1 MKLLTAQINVIY
13 ILSRK
18 GLEGLLKVGMTT
30 IDVPMFVR
38 YAPNAPELIQKV
50 KERYSG
56 DAVTLAVD
64 LDILHAELA
73 LDSDGSYTFTDKDVH
88 HVLERSGY
96 KKAPINNGIGIAQE
110 WFEVDLDHAIA
121 AIQAL
126 KEGREKIDGPV
137 KEKSKSIEI
146 HFRDEQKAAIAQT
159 LSHFKIADRMLWNAK
174 MRFGKTLCT
183 LQVILGMD
191 VERVLILTHRPT
203 VRSGWFEDFRL
214 LSGHKNH
221 AHFHYGSKNGKDT
234 NQCDEGDCVGK
245 DFKTLTKD
253 LETDNTHFIYFA
265 SIQDLR
271 GKDSEP
277 TEEELEALEKEWKKS
292 NRDVFSTH
300 WDLVVIDEA
309 HEGTQTPLGKAV
321 INELQR
327 GNQPKMLYLSGTP
340 FNILDQFSSEEIYTW
355 DYVMEQDAKERWPKE
370 HPDEQNPYE
379 GLAQLKIFAYNLG
392 EEFGRKHPEY
402 TKSDEDF
409 FNFAEFFRVF
419 TGKEEEDGVA
429 MPQTAK
435 VGDFVHEDDIVAFLD
450 LLCKEDEKNNYPFS
464 TPTFRDALLHTL
476 WMVPSVKSAKRLAE
490 LINDHRLHTE
500 FGLQVVNVAGQEDKI
515 APTDDAN
522 APKKKQDPLQRVKSA
537 IADCDGSDPQKRGT
551 ITLSCGRLTTG
562 VSVPEWTGVF
572 MLSGGEKTSAA
583 GYMQTIFRGQT
594 PFKNGMIK
602 KECYAFDFAPD
613 RTITVVDD
621 FIKISYR
628 ASSKESRK
636 GLKNSGSTTYTETC
650 LKFLPIIAIDGG
662 EERPY
667 NAKQFILDVNRAYAD
682 HVIRQGFKSR
692 KLFQN
697 LLEFTEE
704 DHKLLDEIGNVIGN
718 GGSLAGNGSIDI
730 SQNNLT
736 GENAPTL
743 KSGRGKSDNGK
754 SGKKQKNKNEEQIRH
769 SVAVLELIMVRLPL
783 LLFGAVDD
791 AENLSLD
798 NLTADEFIDQESWNE
813 FMPRG
818 FSKESFQKIQHLLRL
833 DVLIAATQKLIQET
847 RKIDELPIEQRTVE
861 MARRLNVFR
870 FPDKE
875 TVLTP
880 WRVVNMHLAGTIG
893 GYDFY
898 DKAHRTMLASPRLV
912 SHEGVTDDVFGTPDA
927 KVLEINSKSG
937 VYPLWLAYTFWRR
950 RKEQIYGQ
958 VETTPEQE
966 WQLWADV
973 LRDNLFVV
981 CKTRMAQKITRRVL
995 AGYHD
1000 AVPTNLATI
1009 DALTSKLKDPKQHV
1023 SIVKKIL
1030 NLKTYS
1036 NNIKSKTML
1045 KFNAVV
1051 GNPPY
1056 QIVNKGNGNGSDPI
1070 YHNFID
1076 MARAICPRG
1085 TLIHP
1090 ARFLFN
1096 AGKTPKDWNQK
1107 FLNDPHVKVVDYWA
1121 NSTEVFPS
1129 VDVKGGI
1136 AVTYWDKKKDFGAIK
1151 FFSVY
1156 NELHTILKKVQ
1167 SLKET
1172 SFSTAIAP
1180 RELYGLTE
1188 ALYKEHPELEGRQS
1202 KGHKFSLGAN
1212 IFEVFPEL
1220 FEEDTE
1226 NVNKEGKAKI
1236 YGRFNN
1242 QRCYKWMK
1250 DTYINHPNN
1259 YNCYKVIIPKSN
1271 GSGAIGEVLSTP
1283 VVGEPVVGYTDT
1295 FLGIGCYNTVD
1306 EAIACMKY
1314 VKTKF
1319 ARTMLGTLKVTQDNP
1334 SGTWAN
1340 VPLQDFTPTSD
1351 INWSVSIPEI
1361 DQQLY
1366 KKYGLTGEEV
1376 LFIEKMIKEME

>member
-1 MKLLTAQINVIY
+1 MDLITAQINVIY

-18 GLEGLLKVGMTT
+18 GLDGLLKVGMTR
-30 IDVPMFVR
+30 IDVPQFVR

-56 DAVTLAVD
+56 DAVTLAINF
-64 LDILHAELA
+64 DILHAELA
-73 LDSDGSYTFTDKDVH
+73 IDSDGLRTFTDKEVH

-96 KKAPINNGIGIAQE
+96 KNAPINNGIGIAQE

-137 KEKSKSIEI
+137 KEKPKSIEI

-183 LQVILGMD
+183 LQVILDMD

-277 TEEELEALEKEWKKS
+277 TEEEVEALEKEWKKS
-292 NRDVFSTH
+292 NREIFSTQ
-300 WDLVVIDEA
+300 WDLVIIDEA

-355 DYVMEQDAKERWPKE
+355 DYVMEQDAKERWSKE
-370 HPDEQNPYE
+370 HPDERNPYE

-392 EEFGRKHPEY
+392 EEFGRQHPEY

-419 TGKEEEDGVA
+419 TGKEDEDGID

-476 WMVPSVKSAKRLAE
+476 WMVPSVKAAKRLAE
-490 LINDHRLHTE
+490 LINAHRLHTE

-537 IADCDGSDPQKRGT
+537 IADCDGSDPLKRGT

-602 KECYAFDFAPD
+602 RECYAFDFAPD

-628 ASSKESRK
+628 ASSNASRQSF
-636 GLKNSGSTTYTETC
+636 KNSSSATYTETC

-667 NAKQFILDVNRAYAD
+667 SAKQFIQDVNRAYAD

-697 LLEFTEE
+697 LLGFTED
-704 DHKLLDEIGNVIGN
+704 DHNLLNEIGNVIGN
-718 GGSLAGNGSIDI
+718 GGSLAGNGSVDI
-730 SQNNLT
+730 SHNNLT

-743 KSGRGKSDNGK
+743 KSGKGNGGNSGK
-754 SGKKQKNKNEEQIRH
+754 SGKKPKKKNEDQIKH

-791 AENLSLD
+791 AEKLSLD

-847 RKIDELPIEQRTVE
+847 RKIDELPIEQRTAE
-861 MARRLNVFR
+861 MARKLTVFR

-880 WRVVNMHLAGTIG
+880 WRVVNMHLADTIG

-898 DKAHRTMLASPRLV
+898 DEAHRCELPSPRFV

-937 VYPLWLAYTFWRR
+937 VYPLWLTYTFWRR
-950 RKEQIYGQ
+950 RKEQTYGQ
-958 VETTPEQE
+958 AETTPEQE

-995 AGYHD
+995 AGYRD

-1009 DALTSKLKDPKQHV
+1009 DGLATLLKDPKQHDD
-1023 SIVKKIL
+1023 IVKKIL
-1030 NLKTYS
+1030 NPKTYS

-1045 KFNAVV
+1045 NFNAVV

-1056 QIVNKGNGNGSDPI
+1056 QETGHGQKPLPI
-1070 YHNFID
+1070 YQLFINV
-1076 MARAICPRG
+1076 ARELSPQFISMISPSRWFSSNDLKDFRES
-1085 TLIHP
+1085 LIQEDKIDIIHDFTD
-1090 ARFLFN
+1090 ARDCFS
-1096 AGKTPKDWNQK
+1096 G
-1107 FLNDPHVKVVDYWA
+1107 VDI
-1121 NSTEVFPS
+1121 
-1129 VDVKGGI
+1129 KGGI
-1136 AVTYWDKKKDFGAIK
+1136 SFFRWNRNSEGGCSYYNHNGNETMFAHRNWKLEGTDVMVRDCATIDILVKVREKASEFFDSLISSNDPFGFDKREDHSSKRLKINFEKVPFDDSVPFYYNGWRKEGIGYVKRTDVSKNSEWLDKIKILIPKAWGTGVTSKDRLKAFIVEGASCCTETYLVIGPFDDLGVSKNVKTYTETK
-1151 FFSVY
+1151 FFHFMVSIMK
-1156 NELHTILKKVQ
+1156 NTQ
-1167 SLKET
+1167 N
-1172 SFSTAIAP
+1172 AM
-1180 RELYGLTE
+1180 
-1188 ALYKEHPELEGRQS
+1188 
-1202 KGHKFSLGAN
+1202 KG
-1212 IFEVFPEL
+1212 
-1220 FEEDTE
+1220 
-1226 NVNKEGKAKI
+1226 I
-1236 YGRFNN
+1236 Y
-1242 QRCYKWMK
+1242 C
-1250 DTYINHPNN
+1250 
-1259 YNCYKVIIPKSN
+1259 
-1271 GSGAIGEVLSTP
+1271 
-1283 VVGEPVVGYTDT
+1283 
-1295 FLGIGCYNTVD
+1295 
-1306 EAIACMKY
+1306 
-1314 VKTKF
+1314 
-1319 ARTMLGTLKVTQDNP
+1319 
-1334 SGTWAN
+1334 N
-1340 VPLQDFTPTSD
+1340 VPLQDFTSASD
-1351 INWSVSIPEI
+1351 IDWGKSISEI

-1376 LFIEKMIKEME
+1376 SFIEKMIKGME

>member
-1 MKLLTAQINVIY
+1 MDLVTAQINVIY

-18 GLEGLLKVGMTT
+18 GLDGLLKVGMTR
-30 IDVPMFVR
+30 IDVPLFVK

-56 DAVTLAVD
+56 DAVTLAID
-64 LDILHAELA
+64 FDILHAELA
-73 LDSDGSYTFTDKDVH
+73 IDSDGLHTFTDKEVH

-137 KEKSKSIEI
+137 KEKPKSIEI

-183 LQVILGMD
+183 LQVILDMD

-221 AHFHYGSKNGKDT
+221 AHFHYGSKNGKDI

-253 LETDNTHFIYFA
+253 LDTDKTHFIYFA

-277 TEEELEALEKEWKKS
+277 TEEEVEALEKEWKKS
-292 NRDVFSTH
+292 NREIFSTR
-300 WDLVVIDEA
+300 WDLVIIDEA

-327 GNQPKMLYLSGTP
+327 RNQPKMLYLSGTP

-370 HPDEQNPYE
+370 HPDERNPYE

-419 TGKEEEDGVA
+419 TGKEEEDGIA

-490 LINDHRLHTE
+490 LINEHRLHTE

-537 IADCDGSDPQKRGT
+537 IAGCDGSDPLKRGT

-602 KECYAFDFAPD
+602 RECYAFDFAPD

-628 ASSKESRK
+628 ASSNASRQSF
-636 GLKNSGSTTYTETC
+636 KNSSSATYTETC
-650 LKFLPIIAIDGG
+650 LQFLPIIAIDGG

-667 NAKQFILDVNRAYAD
+667 NAKQFIQDVNRAYAD
-682 HVIRQGFKSR
+682 HVISQGFKSR

-697 LLEFTEE
+697 LLGFTED

-718 GGSLAGNGSIDI
+718 GGSLAGNGSVDI
-730 SQNNLT
+730 SRNNLT
-736 GENAPTL
+736 GENAPTR
-743 KSGRGKSDNGK
+743 KSGKGNSGNSGK
-754 SGKKQKNKNEEQIRH
+754 SGKKPKKKNEDQIRH

-791 AENLSLD
+791 AEKLSLD

-847 RKIDELPIEQRTVE
+847 RKIDELTIEQRTAE
-861 MARRLNVFR
+861 MARKLTVFR

-880 WRVVNMHLAGTIG
+880 WRVVNMHLADTIG

-898 DKAHRTMLASPRLV
+898 DEAHRCELPAPRLV

-950 RKEQIYGQ
+950 RKEQTYGQ
-958 VETTPEQE
+958 AETTLEQE

-995 AGYHD
+995 AGYRD

-1009 DALTSKLKDPKQHV
+1009 DGLANLLKDPKQHDD
-1023 SIVKKIL
+1023 IVKKIL
-1030 NLKTYS
+1030 NPKTYS

-1045 KFNAVV
+1045 NFNAVV

-1056 QIVNKGNGNGSDPI
+1056 QIMDGGAGVSARPVYNLFVDLAKLLKPQNISMIMPAKWYTDGKGLGTFRETMLNDKRIAKLVDFTDSRDCFENVDIAGGICYFLWRKDYNGLCEFVSKHQGQNSSSMRELSADESFIRHVEAIDIINKVRKISEKFYSSKVSTRKPFGLATNVVPLVEGDLVLKHNKGRGYYNASSVNIGKEMIPQWKVTISYLTAEHAGQTDKEGRKKILSSLDILKPNE
-1070 YHNFID
+1070 
-1076 MARAICPRG
+1076 IC
-1085 TLIHP
+1085 TETYL
-1090 ARFLFN
+1090 
-1096 AGKTPKDWNQK
+1096 
-1107 FLNDPHVKVVDYWA
+1107 VVDAFDTKEEAEHLHSYLRTRFVRFMISLLA
-1121 NSTEVFPS
+1121 STQHLSKE
-1129 VDVKGGI
+1129 
-1136 AVTYWDKKKDFGAIK
+1136 K
-1151 FFSVY
+1151 F
-1156 NELHTILKKVQ
+1156 
-1167 SLKET
+1167 
-1172 SFSTAIAP
+1172 
-1180 RELYGLTE
+1180 
-1188 ALYKEHPELEGRQS
+1188 
-1202 KGHKFSLGAN
+1202 
-1212 IFEVFPEL
+1212 
-1220 FEEDTE
+1220 
-1226 NVNKEGKAKI
+1226 
-1236 YGRFNN
+1236 
-1242 QRCYKWMK
+1242 
-1250 DTYINHPNN
+1250 
-1259 YNCYKVIIPKSN
+1259 
-1271 GSGAIGEVLSTP
+1271 
-1283 VVGEPVVGYTDT
+1283 
-1295 FLGIGCYNTVD
+1295 
-1306 EAIACMKY
+1306 
-1314 VKTKF
+1314 
-1319 ARTMLGTLKVTQDNP
+1319 
-1334 SGTWAN
+1334 AN
-1340 VPLQDFTPTSD
+1340 VPLQDFTPSSD
-1351 INWSVSIPEI
+1351 IDWSASIMEI
-1361 DQQLY
+1361 DQQMY
-1366 KKYGLTGEEV
+1366 KKYGLTEEEV
-1376 LFIEKMIKEME
+1376 AFIEKMIKGME

>member
-1 MKLLTAQINVIY
+1 MELVTSQINVIY
-13 ILSRK
+13 ILSRE
-18 GLEGLLKVGMTT
+18 GLDGLLKVGMTR
-30 IDVPMFVR
+30 IDVPYNVK
-38 YAPNAPELIQKV
+38 YPPNAPELIEKV

-56 DAVTLAVD
+56 DAVTLGVKF
-64 LDILHAELA
+64 DILHAELA
-73 LDSDGSYTFTDKDVH
+73 LDTDGSHTFTDKEVH
-88 HVLERSGY
+88 CVLERSGY
-96 KKAPINNGIGIAQE
+96 KKPPINNGIGIAQE

-121 AIQAL
+121 AIQAF

-137 KEKSKSIEI
+137 KEKPKSIEI

-159 LSHFKIADRMLWNAK
+159 ISHFKIADRMLWNAK

-183 LQVILGMD
+183 LQVILDMD

-221 AHFHYGSKNGKDT
+221 AHFHYGSKNGKDI

-245 DFKTLTKD
+245 DFKTLMKD
-253 LETDNTHFIYFA
+253 LETDKKHFIYFA

-271 GKDSEP
+271 GKDSDP

-292 NRDVFSTH
+292 NRDVFSTR

-321 INELQR
+321 INELQK
-327 GNQPKMLYLSGTP
+327 GKQPKMLYLSGTP
-340 FNILDQFSSEEIYTW
+340 FNILNQFSSDEIYTW

-370 HPDEQNPYE
+370 HPDERNPYE
-379 GLAQLKIFAYNLG
+379 GLAQLKIFTFNLG

-409 FNFAEFFRVF
+409 FSFAEFFRVF
-419 TGKEEEDGVA
+419 TGKEEEDGIV
-429 MPQTAK
+429 MSQTAK

-450 LLCKEDEKNNYPFS
+450 LLCKENEKNNYPFS

-476 WMVPSVKSAKRLAE
+476 WMVPSVKSAKRLVE
-490 LINDHRLHTE
+490 LINAHRLHTE

-537 IADCDGSDPQKRGT
+537 IAACDGSDPLKRGT

-628 ASSKESRK
+628 ASRQ
-636 GLKNSGSTTYTETC
+636 GLKNNGTTTYTET
-650 LKFLPIIAIDGG
+650 LLNHIPIIAIEGG

-697 LLEFTEE
+697 LLDFTED
-704 DHKLLDEIGNVIGN
+704 DHKLLNEIGNVIGN
-718 GGSLAGNGSIDI
+718 GGSLAGNGSIEI
-730 SQNNLT
+730 SQNNFT

-743 KSGRGKSDNGK
+743 KSGRGKRDNGK

-791 AENLSLD
+791 AEKLSLD
-798 NLTADEFIDQESWNE
+798 NLTTDEFIDQESWNE

-833 DVLIAATQKLIQET
+833 DVLIAATQKLILET
-847 RKIDELPIEQRTVE
+847 RKIDELPVEQRAVE
-861 MARRLNVFR
+861 MARKLNIFR

-880 WRVVNMHLAGTIG
+880 WRVVNMHLADTIG

-898 DKAHRTMLASPRLV
+898 DVAHRTMLASPRLV

-950 RKEQIYGQ
+950 HKEQTYGQ
-958 VETTPEQE
+958 SETTLEQE
-966 WQLWADV
+966 WQLWVDV
-973 LRDNLFVV
+973 LRNNLFVV

-1000 AVPTNLATI
+1000 DVPTNLATI
-1009 DALTSKLKDPKQHV
+1009 DGLSTLLKDSKRYN
-1023 SIVKKIL
+1023 SIVKKIR
-1030 NLKTYS
+1030 NPKTYS

-1045 KFNAVV
+1045 NFNAVV

-1056 QIVNKGNGNGSDPI
+1056 QIMDGGAQASAAPI
-1070 YHNFID
+1070 YHEFVNIAKKLDPNYVSMIMPSRWYAGGKGLDEFRTQMLKDSNISILHDFLNPETLFPNTNIRGGLCFFLWDKNYDNKKKLTRVVTHSDNEIISDVMRSLKTEGSEIFVRNAVALDIMKKVFENKNAVSFENSVSSRKPFGIDTTFAKYENCKTTKEGMQEAVGIYVKGIKLMYVEKNLIPAHKEWIDIYKVFTSRANNIGTELSDDNFNAFVGKPGEVCTESYI
-1076 MARAICPRG
+1076 MLGVGMNLTEKTASNIVKYFKTRF
-1085 TLIHP
+1085 
-1090 ARFLFN
+1090 ARFMHSI
-1096 AGKTPKDWNQK
+1096 AKASQDATTKTYK
-1107 FLNDPHVKVVDYWA
+1107 F
-1121 NSTEVFPS
+1121 
-1129 VDVKGGI
+1129 
-1136 AVTYWDKKKDFGAIK
+1136 
-1151 FFSVY
+1151 
-1156 NELHTILKKVQ
+1156 
-1167 SLKET
+1167 
-1172 SFSTAIAP
+1172 
-1180 RELYGLTE
+1180 
-1188 ALYKEHPELEGRQS
+1188 
-1202 KGHKFSLGAN
+1202 
-1212 IFEVFPEL
+1212 
-1220 FEEDTE
+1220 
-1226 NVNKEGKAKI
+1226 
-1236 YGRFNN
+1236 
-1242 QRCYKWMK
+1242 
-1250 DTYINHPNN
+1250 
-1259 YNCYKVIIPKSN
+1259 
-1271 GSGAIGEVLSTP
+1271 
-1283 VVGEPVVGYTDT
+1283 
-1295 FLGIGCYNTVD
+1295 
-1306 EAIACMKY
+1306 
-1314 VKTKF
+1314 
-1319 ARTMLGTLKVTQDNP
+1319 
-1334 SGTWAN
+1334 
-1340 VPLQDFTPTSD
+1340 VPLQDFTSASD
-1351 INWSVSIPEI
+1351 IDWSASITEI
-1361 DQQLY
+1361 DRQLY
-1366 KKYGLTGEEV
+1366 KKYGLTEEEIA
-1376 LFIEKMIKEME
+1376 FIEKMIKEME